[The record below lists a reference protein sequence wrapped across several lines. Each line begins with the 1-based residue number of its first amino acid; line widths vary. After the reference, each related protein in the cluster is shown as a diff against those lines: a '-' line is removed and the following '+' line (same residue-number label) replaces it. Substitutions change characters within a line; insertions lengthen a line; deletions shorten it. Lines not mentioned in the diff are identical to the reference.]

1 MERITSRQN
10 ESIRQHAKLLQ
21 SPSKRREERRFLC
34 EGARLCLDAVRSGV
48 SIEVCYVTEKAMEK
62 YPDYCGTVIQC
73 AQRSYQ
79 IVDQVAPLLSDT
91 KNPQGI
97 FCVCKMPESTLRDID
112 MPLRGHYLALEDMQ
126 DPANLGTVL
135 RTAEA
140 LGVNGIL
147 LTKQCCDVFSPKVL
161 RGSMG
166 AVFRLPLFFCE
177 SMEQA
182 VDRLNE
188 RGFST
193 LASVVSEDAVPV
205 SLVDF
210 TRPTV
215 MLIGNEGNGLTEETT
230 KVCAL
235 PVTIPMAGRAESL
248 NASAAAAILLWEM
261 MRGGAAHG

>member
-1 MERITSRQN
+1 MEAITSRQN
-10 ESIRQHAKLLQ
+10 ESVKQHAKLLS
-21 SPSKRREERRFLC
+21 SPAKRREEGRFLC
-34 EGARLCLDAVRSGV
+34 EGARLCYDAVRSGTP
-48 SIEVCYVTEKAMEK
+48 IEVCYVTEKALEK
-62 YPDYCGTVIQC
+62 YPDYCGAAIER
-73 AQRSYQ
+73 AERSFQ
-79 IVDQVAPLLSDT
+79 IADHVAPLLSDT

-97 FCVCKMPESTLRDID
+97 FCVCKLPESTLRDID

-140 LGVNGIL
+140 LGVSGVL
-147 LTKQCCDVFSPKVL
+147 LSRQCCDVWSPKVL

-177 SMEQA
+177 DMARA
-182 VDRLNE
+182 VAHLNE

-205 SLVDF
+205 SLIDF

-215 MLIGNEGNGLTEETT
+215 MLIGNEGNGLTEKTADA
-230 KVCAL
+230 CAL
-235 PVTIPMAGRAESL
+235 PVTIPMTGRAESL
-248 NASAAAAILLWEM
+248 NASAATAILLWEM